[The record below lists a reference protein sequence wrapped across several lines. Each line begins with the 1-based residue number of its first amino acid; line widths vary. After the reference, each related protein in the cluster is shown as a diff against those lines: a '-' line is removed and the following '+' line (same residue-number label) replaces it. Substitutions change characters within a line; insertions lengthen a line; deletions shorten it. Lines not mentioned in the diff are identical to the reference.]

1 MKDKDAGKIGTSKA
15 PADEHARL
23 AQAEQHPYHHRA
35 PVTAAE
41 RAALA
46 VLADLLDRRVIGD
59 TLAVIDINTRN
70 DIVRR
75 MALIIREA
83 HQRG

>member
-15 PADEHARL
+15 PADEHARI
-23 AQAEQHPYHHRA
+23 AQAERHPYHYRA

-46 VLADLLDRRVIGD
+46 VLAELLDRRVIGD
-59 TLAVIDINTRN
+59 TLAVIDTNTRN
-70 DIVRR
+70 DIIHKLT
-75 MALIIREA
+75 LIIHQA